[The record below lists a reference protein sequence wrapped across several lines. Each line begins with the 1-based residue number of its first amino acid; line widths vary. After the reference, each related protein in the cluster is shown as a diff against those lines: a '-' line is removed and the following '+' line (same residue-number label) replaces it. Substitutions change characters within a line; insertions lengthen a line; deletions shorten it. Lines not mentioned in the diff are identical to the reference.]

1 MVTYHVESS
10 SLREWQDGKR
20 NKQMRVLSWLFG
32 LAVAALM
39 ISLAILH
46 GPWVLAWYPA
56 VLLFSVIAILWIR
69 TPRS

>member
-10 SLREWQDGKR
+10 ALQKWQTGKR
-20 NKQMRVLSWLFG
+20 DNQMRALSWLFG
-32 LAVAALM
+32 IAVAALM
-39 ISLAILH
+39 ITLAVLH

-69 TPRS
+69 TPQA